1 MCWLVPLLLQE
12 EQVTEVAVAR
22 AAPSD
27 ELFGAVLKAAS
38 TQVLLWRVQHASQ
51 LSPPLQSSALELNAT
66 LDNTCTS
73 ATATQSLDPGEGA
86 VVPAGQTASTCR
98 VAMRRLSP
106 KRVAADDVGV
116 LRAHGGD
123 ELCEKKS
130 VVGP

>member
-1 MCWLVPLLLQE
+1 M
-12 EQVTEVAVAR
+12 AR

-27 ELFGAVLKAAS
+27 ELFGAVLKADS
-38 TQVLLWRVQHASQ
+38 TQTLLWRVQHASQ
-51 LSPPLQSSALELNAT
+51 LSAALQSSALELKAT
-66 LDNTCTS
+66 PAVNTCSS
-73 ATATQSLDPGEGA
+73 ATATQSEDPGEGA

-98 VAMRRLSP
+98 VAMRRLNP

>member
-1 MCWLVPLLLQE
+1 MLELQE
-12 EQVTEVAVAR
+12 LQVTDVAVAR
-22 AAPSD
+22 AAPSV
-27 ELFGAVLKAAS
+27 ELFGAVLKADS
-38 TQVLLWRVQHASQ
+38 TQTLLWRVQHASQ
-51 LSPPLQSSALELNAT
+51 LSAALQSSALELKAT
-66 LDNTCTS
+66 PANTCSS

-86 VVPAGQTASTCR
+86 VVPVGQTASTCR